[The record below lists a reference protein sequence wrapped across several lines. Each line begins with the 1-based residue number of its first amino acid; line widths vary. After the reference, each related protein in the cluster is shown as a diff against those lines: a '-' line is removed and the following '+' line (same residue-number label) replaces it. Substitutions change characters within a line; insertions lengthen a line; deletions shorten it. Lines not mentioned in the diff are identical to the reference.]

1 VILGKRP
8 DIERFLNRPN
18 DAVGG
23 AGIRAALIY
32 GRDLG
37 VVRERGQ
44 QLAAK
49 IARDP
54 SDPFDVAQLT
64 DGDLDNDAARLEG
77 ELSAQ
82 SLMGGRRLVRLR
94 FGTEK
99 AGLDKLAAEAL
110 VRHAAGELNPDAFLL
125 IEAGALGRDS
135 ALRKAGEKA
144 AGVATIPCYE
154 DEPGDVARQVREALA
169 KDGLSLNAEALAV
182 FVARMPKERGVA
194 RQEIERLALFL
205 GPGSGATATAADLE
219 PFLGV
224 EPEAS
229 LSDAAVDAFG
239 GRIADAQAGLRR
251 AAQEGEAGPAAV
263 RAMGMHLG
271 RLRRTLTL
279 AKSGAGLQEAAKA
292 SGVFWKQEREFL
304 RQARSWTLD
313 ELDRIQPE
321 ILAADRLCKTAG
333 SPDHLLA
340 ERLAL
345 AVANRARRLGL

>member
-1 VILGKRP
+1 MILGKRP
-8 DIERFLNRPN
+8 DIERFLRTP
-18 DAVGG
+18 DSQV
-23 AGIRAALIY
+23 RAALIY
-32 GRDLG
+32 GRDMG

-44 QLAAK
+44 ELAGRIAK
-49 IARDP
+49 DP
-54 SDPFDVAQLT
+54 TDPFDVAQLT
-64 DGDLDNDAARLEG
+64 DGDLDGDAGRLEG
-77 ELSAQ
+77 ELAAQ

-94 FGTEK
+94 FATEK
-99 AGLDKLAAEAL
+99 VGLDKLAAEAL
-110 VRHAAGELNPDAFLL
+110 TRHAAGELNPDAFLL

-135 ALRKAGEKA
+135 TLRKVAEKA
-144 AGVATIPCYE
+144 PAVATIPCYE

-169 KDGLSLNAEALAV
+169 KDNLSLSSEALAL

-205 GPGSGATATAADLE
+205 GPGSGAVATPADLE

-229 LSDAAVDAFG
+229 LADAAADAFG
-239 GRIADAQAGLRR
+239 GRLADAQAGLRR

-304 RQARSWTLD
+304 RQARTWTLD

-321 ILAADRLCKTAG
+321 ILTADRLCKTAG
-333 SPDHLLA
+333 SPDQLIA

-345 AVANRARRLGL
+345 AVAGRARRLGL